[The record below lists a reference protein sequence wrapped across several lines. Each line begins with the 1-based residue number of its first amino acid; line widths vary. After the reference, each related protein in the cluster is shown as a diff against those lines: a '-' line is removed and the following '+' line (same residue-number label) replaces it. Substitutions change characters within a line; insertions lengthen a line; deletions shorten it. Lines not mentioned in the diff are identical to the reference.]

1 MANGAVLRCRSS
13 RLFRTSYREVAE
25 QELAADPERKGNRG
39 HHRYSCGG
47 RANKSDHMRAMTGV
61 SYLAPWFRYRSDSK
75 TLTCQTYE
83 QLTPRGQEVCRYL
96 VQDSSAVPGA

>member
-1 MANGAVLRCRSS
+1 
-13 RLFRTSYREVAE
+13 VAE

-83 QLTPRGQEVCRYL
+83 QQTPRGQEVCRYL